1 MEAPLGTVK
10 SRLWNPSGTLLVL
23 AEGVPAGLLVS
34 GLQEARFVEYSP
46 ITAKELASE
55 FVRTKAE
62 RVTTPPVEERTGRTE
77 EAEGLIAPP
86 IAYFPRSSEVKG

>member
-1 MEAPLGTVK
+1 MK
-10 SRLWNPSGTLLVL
+10 SFLWNPSGTLLVL
-23 AEGVPAGLLVS
+23 LEGVPAGLLVS

-46 ITAKELASE
+46 ITPKELALE

-62 RVTTPPVEERTGRTE
+62 RVNTPPVEERTGRAE
-77 EAEGLIAPP
+77 EAKGPLAPP